1 MQETIKMTPNEVL
14 DELMIRYPALTGM
27 RAEIY
32 EAFCAMRDS
41 FQNGGRVYTCG
52 NGGSAADSEHIVG
65 ELVKSFRIARPI
77 EKSYAEK
84 LEAVGGELGA
94 EIAGALESG
103 LPAVSLCGHPSLA
116 TAFANDNNPTLTFAQ
131 QVSVYGNAGD
141 TLVTISTSGNSK
153 NCLCA
158 AVVAK
163 AKGMRV
169 VFFGGGNGGKLKSLS
184 DVSLI
189 VPETD
194 TFKVQELHLPI
205 YHCLCAM
212 LEREFF

>member
-1 MQETIKMTPNEVL
+1 MQETVKMTPSEVL
-14 DELMIRYPALTGM
+14 DELVERYPQLGEMKT
-27 RAEIY
+27 EIY
-32 EAFCAMRDS
+32 DAFRVMRDC
-41 FQNGGRVYTCG
+41 FQKGGRIYVCG

-77 EKSYAEK
+77 DKAYAEK
-84 LEAVGGELGA
+84 LQAIG
-94 EIAGALESG
+94 GALGEEVANALEGG
-103 LPAVSLCGHPSLA
+103 LPAVSLCGHPSLS

-141 TLVTISTSGNSK
+141 VLVTISTSGNSK
-153 NCLCA
+153 NCVCA
-158 AVVAK
+158 TVVAK
-163 AKGMRV
+163 AKDMQV
-169 VFFGGGNGGKLKSLS
+169 VFFGGGNGGKLKGFA
-184 DVSLI
+184 DVSLV